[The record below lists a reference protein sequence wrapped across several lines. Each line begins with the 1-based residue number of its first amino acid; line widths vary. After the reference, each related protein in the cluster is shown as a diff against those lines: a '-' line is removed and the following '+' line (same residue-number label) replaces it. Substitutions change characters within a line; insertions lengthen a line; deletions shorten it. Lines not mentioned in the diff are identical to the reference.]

1 MEGGHNVPLPTPNRR
16 KVIMKVKMLI
26 KISGTRDGQDWPE
39 VGGEIDLPKAEAE
52 QMIANG
58 QVEKAPAAKK
68 APAKK

>member
-1 MEGGHNVPLPTPNRR
+1 
-16 KVIMKVKMLI
+16 MKVKMLI